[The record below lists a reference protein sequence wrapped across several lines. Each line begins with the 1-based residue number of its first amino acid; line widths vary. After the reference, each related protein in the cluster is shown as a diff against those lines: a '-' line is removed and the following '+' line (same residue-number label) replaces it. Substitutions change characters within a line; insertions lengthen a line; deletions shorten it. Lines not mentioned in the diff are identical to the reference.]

1 VRNDGLIRLTWVAL
15 HDLVLVHLISGL
27 DEDTGQHADEDNVAT
42 VITGYTE
49 WITMDNPAVT
59 LGWDWQMLAAASQVA
74 LRRVGEPRSNL
85 MVVNSAGKDL
95 GHEKSSVLLETMIDE
110 FAWQDTTLS
119 WINDRYRAH
128 EPREPDDRAC
138 A

>member
-1 VRNDGLIRLTWVAL
+1 VQNDGLIRLSHGAL
-15 HDLVLVHLISGL
+15 HKLMLVHLISGL
-27 DEDTGQHADEDNVAT
+27 DEDTRAHRHRDTVAT

-59 LGWDWQMLAAASQVA
+59 LGWDWQMLAAASRVA

-85 MVVNSAGKDL
+85 MVVSSAGTDL

-110 FAWQDTTLS
+110 FAWQDQTLS

-128 EPREPDDRAC
+128 ESGAN
-138 A
+138 AA